1 MNNPLLEKYKHF
13 VNLIVLDR
21 LKDSTWSLW
30 SFYNEIVNVEVIKY
44 DVNEH
49 TGKYY
54 PHFLITVSGE
64 IPYSLFLKES
74 IANKIRKETEKFFPN
89 IFNIGQAWLSFKKS
103 DQ

>member
-1 MNNPLLEKYKHF
+1 MNKPLLEKYKHF
-13 VNLIVLDR
+13 VNLIILDR
-21 LKDSTWSLW
+21 LKDSTWSL
-30 SFYNEIVNVEVIKY
+30 YNEIVNIEVIKY

-54 PHFLITVSGE
+54 PHFLITVSGT
-64 IPYSLFLKES
+64 IPHSLFLRES
-74 IANKIRKETEKFFPN
+74 IADKIRKETEKFFPD

>member
-13 VNLIVLDR
+13 VDLIILDI
-21 LKDSTWSLW
+21 LKDSTLSL
-30 SFYNEIVNVEVIKY
+30 YNEIVNIEVIKY

-54 PHFLITVSGE
+54 PHFLITVSGT
-64 IPYSLFLKES
+64 IPHSFYVKES
-74 IANKIRKETEKFFPN
+74 IVEKVRKETEKFFPD
-89 IFNIGQAWLSFKKS
+89 IFNIGQAWFSFKKS

>member
-21 LKDSTWSLW
+21 LKDSKWSL
-30 SFYNEIVNVEVIKY
+30 YNEIVNVEVIKY

-74 IANKIRKETEKFFPN
+74 IADKIRKETEKFFPDT
-89 IFNIGQAWLSFKKS
+89 FNIGQAWLSFKKS

>member
-13 VNLIVLDR
+13 VNLIVLDI
-21 LKDSTWSLW
+21 LKDSSWSL
-30 SFYNEIVNVEVIKY
+30 YNEIVNIEVIKY

-54 PHFLITVSGE
+54 PHFLITVSGT

-74 IANKIRKETEKFFPN
+74 IADKIRKETEKFFPD

>member
-13 VNLIVLDR
+13 VNLIILDR
-21 LKDSTWSLW
+21 LKDSTWSL
-30 SFYNEIVNVEVIKY
+30 YNEIVNIEVIKY
-44 DVNEH
+44 DVNGH

-54 PHFLITVSGE
+54 PHFLITVSGT
-64 IPYSLFLKES
+64 IPHSLSLRES
-74 IANKIRKETEKFFPN
+74 IADKIRRETEKFFPD